1 MKKRQIILPCLL
13 FAAFLLFTQPL
24 QAADYTNSI
33 GMKFKNIPAGSFY
46 MGSCKL
52 TDVQEKA
59 DKETNKKRKFMGL
72 SEVHTKAAVCPS
84 GASPDN
90 DADDDETPQH
100 KVRISKSFQTG
111 IHEVT
116 LGQFKKFI
124 AGAGRDDL
132 LTDDFIKYNSH
143 GDSAA
148 VSWVSWDDAQS
159 FISWLNRK
167 EGGRHYRL
175 PTEAEWEYAARA
187 GTTTKYSWGNSER
200 QAGNYAWYDKNAW
213 DVGDK
218 YAHSVGRKKSNP
230 WGLYDMHGNVWE
242 WVQDWYGGSYYS
254 NSPAND
260 PKGPSSGGSRV
271 YRGGGWI
278 YVARYLRSASRS
290 NGSPGYRGS
299 DLGFRLLRT
308 P

>member
-24 QAADYTNSI
+24 HAADYTNSI

-52 TDVQEKA
+52 RAA
-59 DKETNKKRKFMGL
+59 DKEANKKRKFMGL
-72 SEVHTKAAVCPS
+72 SAKRAVCPS

-90 DADDDETPQH
+90 DAEDDETPQH
-100 KVRISKSFQTG
+100 KIRISKSFQLG
-111 IHEVT
+111 IYEVT
-116 LGQFKKFI
+116 LDQFKKFI

-132 LTDDFIKYNSH
+132 LTDDFIKWNSH

-148 VSWVSWDDAQS
+148 VSFVSWDDAQS

-175 PTEAEWEYAARA
+175 PTEADWEYAARA
-187 GTTTKYSWGNSER
+187 GTTTKYSWGDSAR
-200 QAGNYAWYDKNAW
+200 QAGNYAWYDEN
-213 DVGDK
+213 
-218 YAHSVGRKKSNP
+218 
-230 WGLYDMHGNVWE
+230 
-242 WVQDWYGGSYYS
+242 YYS

-260 PKGPSSGGSRV
+260 PKCPSSGRYRV
-271 YRGGGWI
+271 LRGGNWLFFAG
-278 YVARYLRSASRS
+278 VLRSAFRIFYSL
-290 NGSPGYRGS
+290 GDRGS
-299 DLGFRLLRT
+299 SLGFRLLRI